1 MTEAMTFATIYITA
15 ASQDEALTIG
25 RAVVEARLAACANVF
40 PGITSVYW
48 WEGSRQEGSEAA
60 LILKTR
66 QDLVDQVVAKVKELH
81 SYECPCV
88 VALPIAGGNKEF
100 LDWIAKETR

>member
-1 MTEAMTFATIYITA
+1 MTFATIYITA
-15 ASQDEALTIG
+15 ASRDEALTIG

-40 PGITSVYW
+40 PGITSVDW
-48 WEGSRQEGSEAA
+48 WEGTRQEDSEAV

-88 VALPIAGGNKEF
+88 VALPIAGGNKDF
-100 LDWIAKETR
+100 LDWISKETR